1 MDSKPIQYHWS
12 KYTDLRSIWF
22 GIIGNGG
29 GKGELC
35 VAGEGSKYFGSYI
48 NGSFFVKRKSKMAP
62 GIGGLSDNGWSG
74 RYWVVDL
81 REW

>member
-29 GKGELC
+29 GKGELR

-48 NGSFFVKRKSKMAP
+48 RDLNFKLC
-62 GIGGLSDNGWSG
+62 GIETVLLTLN
-74 RYWVVDL
+74 Y
-81 REW
+81 